1 MWLDSFGVMAINGLF
16 SWLAS
21 FRVRV
26 YFVNLFLWQPY
37 HNLFLNKM
45 EHNDIQN
52 IEEAK
57 NRLKD
62 FEIPKKERLMKL
74 KLIQKLI
81 ENTDENNLNDNLKA
95 ISKMLKKYITLMCL
109 IY

>member
-1 MWLDSFGVMAINGLF
+1 
-16 SWLAS
+16 
-21 FRVRV
+21 
-26 YFVNLFLWQPY
+26 
-37 HNLFLNKM
+37 M

-81 ENTDENNLNDNLKA
+81 ENTDEENLNDNLKA
-95 ISKMLKKYITLMCL
+95 ITKMLTDVKK
-109 IY
+109 IYYFNVSDLLK

>member
-1 MWLDSFGVMAINGLF
+1 
-16 SWLAS
+16 
-21 FRVRV
+21 
-26 YFVNLFLWQPY
+26 
-37 HNLFLNKM
+37 M
-45 EHNDIQN
+45 EYNN

-81 ENTDENNLNDNLKA
+81 ENTDEENLNDNLKA
-95 ISKMLKKYITLMCL
+95 ITKMLTDVKK
-109 IY
+109 IYYFNVNDLLK

>member
-1 MWLDSFGVMAINGLF
+1 MTEQD
-16 SWLAS
+16 
-21 FRVRV
+21 
-26 YFVNLFLWQPY
+26 
-37 HNLFLNKM
+37 
-45 EHNDIQN
+45 

-81 ENTDENNLNDNLKA
+81 ENTDEENLNDNLKA
-95 ISKMLKKYITLMCL
+95 ITKMLTDVKK
-109 IY
+109 IYYFNVSDLLK

>member
-1 MWLDSFGVMAINGLF
+1 MEYNDIEQAINGHD
-16 SWLAS
+16 S
-21 FRVRV
+21 RG
-26 YFVNLFLWQPY
+26 
-37 HNLFLNKM
+37 
-45 EHNDIQN
+45 IQN
-52 IEEAK
+52 VK

-95 ISKMLKKYITLMCL
+95 ITKMLTDVKK
-109 IY
+109 IYYFNVSDLLK